1 MNINYVDGFITNKT
15 VQFEGEIVEGK
26 AFTLYAN
33 WNDWDDWSVDEIT
46 WHDPDAVGTEE
57 EIEFIKEK
65 FLEDMN

>member
-15 VQFEGEIVEGK
+15 VQFEGEIEEGK

-46 WHDPDAVGTEE
+46 WHDPDAEGTEE

>member
-15 VQFEGEIVEGK
+15 VQFEGELGEGK

-33 WNDWDDWSVDEIT
+33 WNDWDDWSVDDIT
-46 WHDPDAVGTEE
+46 WHDPDAEGTEE